1 MFLANPRVQRMGQIL
16 IRLALLIY
24 GLSLILG
31 AHHDLFDH
39 ILGALIILCSLTGT
53 IAGLLARRSR

>member
-1 MFLANPRVQRMGQIL
+1 MFLANLRVQQIGRIL
-16 IRLALLIY
+16 IPIALFIY